1 MERLFIPLFLF
12 YTFRGTLLSIT
23 IQLSFVLIYEELS
36 YGGFKMYQKESHM
49 RTLIKAISWRV
60 IASLTTTILVY
71 LFFGR
76 LDLAATV
83 GILET
88 LVKIFLYYIHDRVWN
103 KIPFG
108 IKKVEPFVIWMTG
121 LPLSGKTTIARE
133 LKKILEKEGIK
144 IYHIDS
150 SYIRNL
156 IPEIGYERK
165 DRIIHLKRIAY
176 LAKILQDN
184 NISTIAS
191 FVSPYKETRE
201 FIKKLCK
208 NVLIAYIKA
217 DIETCKERDYKGV
230 YKKAIE
236 GKIKNFTGISDVYE
250 EPLDADIVIDTRKM
264 SPKEAALEIYKKIK
278 DLFVK

>member
-1 MERLFIPLFLF
+1 
-12 YTFRGTLLSIT
+12 
-23 IQLSFVLIYEELS
+23 
-36 YGGFKMYQKESHM
+36 MYQKETHT

-88 LVKIFLYYIHDRVWN
+88 LIKIFLYYIHDRAWS

-108 IKKVEPFVIWMTG
+108 IKKVKPFVIWMTG
-121 LPLSGKTTIARE
+121 LPLSGKTTIARHLKE
-133 LKKILEKEGIK
+133 LLEKKGIK
-144 IYHIDS
+144 VYHIDS
-150 SYIRNL
+150 SYIRNF
-156 IPEIGYERK
+156 IPEIGYEKR
-165 DRIIHLKRIAY
+165 DRIIHLKRVAY

-191 FVSPYKETRE
+191 FVSPYAETRK
-201 FIKKLCK
+201 FVKNLCK
-208 NVLIAYIKA
+208 NVLIVYIKA
-217 DIETCKERDYKGV
+217 DIKTCQKRDYKGV

-250 EPLDADIVIDTRKM
+250 VPTDADIVIDTTKT
-264 SPKEAALEIYKKIK
+264 SPEEAALKIYRKIK
-278 DLFVK
+278 ELFVK

>member
-1 MERLFIPLFLF
+1 
-12 YTFRGTLLSIT
+12 
-23 IQLSFVLIYEELS
+23 
-36 YGGFKMYQKESHM
+36 MYQKETHT

-88 LVKIFLYYIHDRVWN
+88 LIKIFLYYIHDRAWS

-108 IKKVEPFVIWMTG
+108 IKKVKPFVVWMTG
-121 LPLSGKTTIARE
+121 LPLSGKTTIAKH
-133 LKKILEKEGIK
+133 LKKLLEKEGIK
-144 IYHIDS
+144 VYHIDS

-165 DRIIHLKRIAY
+165 DRIIHLKRVAH

-191 FVSPYKETRE
+191 FVSPYTETRE
-201 FIKKLCK
+201 FVKNLCK
-208 NVLIAYIKA
+208 NVLIVYVKA
-217 DIETCKERDYKGV
+217 DIKTCQKRDYKGV
-230 YKKAIE
+230 YKKALE

-250 EPLDADIVIDTRKM
+250 EPTDADIIIDTTKN
-264 SPKEAALEIYKKIK
+264 SPEEAALKIYKKIK
-278 DLFVK
+278 ELFVK

>member
-1 MERLFIPLFLF
+1 
-12 YTFRGTLLSIT
+12 
-23 IQLSFVLIYEELS
+23 
-36 YGGFKMYQKESHM
+36 MYQKESHM